1 MSKKKEKKPKEN
13 EKQLEPVD
21 PKGICGLK
29 NLGNTCYLN
38 SILQCL
44 LHLPEIIE
52 YMKSPKLNE
61 DILINKDKNQK
72 LDPED
77 KAKQELCYKLLDE
90 FNKLLTQ
97 IWSGYTENGEQKC
110 IINSKNILAPSEF
123 RKTLSEIFDGFK
135 GNSQQDAH
143 EVLTSIL
150 DSFHLALNKRY
161 NKGGLIISSSTYDI
175 NLVVRNTLSCI
186 ADASHREVNDS
197 FIEDTFFG
205 QLSTIFSCY
214 KCHKKIS
221 ETYEPFSTLE
231 LPIPNEIN
239 INLYI
244 LPLNSDGEKN
254 KEQIKINMIIN
265 DTMSYDDIYEEVNK
279 IIGYNF
285 DNYVVYWNNNM
296 KNKSKKKI
304 RNTGINDYLFK
315 EYANDDII
323 VNESNCEKCQ
333 NFMEYK
339 NDELIIMQNPKFED
353 DKKDYEYKIHL
364 HVVNNKYHYNQEN
377 IARIFKVFMSQFD
390 DEHLIYNHIFN
401 YLESFVDKKNKN
413 NKIKNNFHTNKQ
425 THKKNNKKGKNNKTN
440 NNNNNI
446 DINNNIINLDEEE
459 DLEDANPKKYI
470 LGILCIKN
478 TKDNNNDNN
487 IDSIESPICPLC
499 SNKPKKKAYDDNYE
513 CFCINDLLTPDLK
526 IKDEKSKKILSS
538 QIINFIE
545 NKVHSIQNIIAI
557 LVHPY
562 SQFPSLH
569 LNKFSTYLIK
579 SNLSEKP
586 KEHHEQNLL
595 GLFDSFISD
604 EKVEFSSNCVN
615 CGDIKYTYQKKDIHK
630 FPKILIIHLKRF
642 KNNKEK
648 NEEKIDFP
656 EQIDLSKY
664 NNKGNEG
671 KYELN
676 SVVFHQG
683 SLSNG
688 HYTSIYKYFPTQQ
701 WLFCNDIKVKILNG
715 KGNKVMGLNPGKDN
729 VSIGDGYILFY
740 RKI

>member
-1 MSKKKEKKPKEN
+1 
-13 EKQLEPVD
+13 
-21 PKGICGLK
+21 LK
-29 NLGNTCYLN
+29 
-38 SILQCL
+38 S
-44 LHLPEIIE
+44 
-52 YMKSPKLNE
+52 
-61 DILINKDKNQK
+61 
-72 LDPED
+72 
-77 KAKQELCYKLLDE
+77 
-90 FNKLLTQ
+90 
-97 IWSGYTENGEQKC
+97 
-110 IINSKNILAPSEF
+110 
-123 RKTLSEIFDGFK
+123 
-135 GNSQQDAH
+135 
-143 EVLTSIL
+143 
-150 DSFHLALNKRY
+150 
-161 NKGGLIISSSTYDI
+161 
-175 NLVVRNTLSCI
+175 LV
-186 ADASHREVNDS
+186 E
-197 FIEDTFFG
+197 
-205 QLSTIFSCY
+205 
-214 KCHKKIS
+214 
-221 ETYEPFSTLE
+221 
-231 LPIPNEIN
+231 
-239 INLYI
+239 
-244 LPLNSDGEKN
+244 
-254 KEQIKINMIIN
+254 
-265 DTMSYDDIYEEVNK
+265 
-279 IIGYNF
+279 
-285 DNYVVYWNNNM
+285 
-296 KNKSKKKI
+296 
-304 RNTGINDYLFK
+304 
-315 EYANDDII
+315 
-323 VNESNCEKCQ
+323 
-333 NFMEYK
+333 
-339 NDELIIMQNPKFED
+339 
-353 DKKDYEYKIHL
+353 
-364 HVVNNKYHYNQEN
+364 
-377 IARIFKVFMSQFD
+377 
-390 DEHLIYNHIFN
+390 
-401 YLESFVDKKNKN
+401 KKNKN

>member
-13 EKQLEPVD
+13 EKLLEPVD
-21 PKGICGLK
+21 PKGVCGLL

-44 LHLPEIIE
+44 LHLPELID
-52 YMKSPKLNE
+52 YMKSSKLGE
-61 DILINKDKNQK
+61 DISINKAINQK
-72 LDPED
+72 LNPDD
-77 KAKQELCYKLLDE
+77 KAKQELCYKLLGE
-90 FNKLLTQ
+90 FNQLLNK
-97 IWSGYTENGEQKC
+97 IWTGFNQNEEHKC
-110 IINSKNILAPSEF
+110 IINPRNVLEPREF
-123 RKTLSEIFDGFK
+123 KITLSEIFDSFK

-150 DSFHLALNKRY
+150 DSFHLALNKTF
-161 NKGGLIISSSTYDI
+161 NEGGLKITSSSYDI

-186 ADASHREVNDS
+186 ADASHKAVNDS

-205 QLSTIFSCY
+205 QISTIFSCY
-214 KCHKKIS
+214 QCHKKIN

-239 INLYI
+239 INLYM
-244 LPLNSDGEKN
+244 LPLNSGEEKN
-254 KEQIKINMIIN
+254 KEQIKINMNIN
-265 DTMSYDDIYEEVNK
+265 DNMSYDDIYEQVNK

-285 DNYVVYWNNNM
+285 ENYVVYWKNNM
-296 KNKSKKKI
+296 KNKNKKK
-304 RNTGINDYLFK
+304 RRTVRLNDYLMNEFI
-315 EYANDDII
+315 NDDII

-339 NDELIIMQNPKFED
+339 NDELIIMQNPKFDD
-353 DKKDYEYKIHL
+353 DKKDYEYNIHL

-377 IARIFKVFMSQFD
+377 IARVFKVFMAQFD

-413 NKIKNNFHTNKQ
+413 DKIQNNFHIDKQ
-425 THKKNNKKGKNNKTN
+425 THKKKNKKVKENKTN
-440 NNNNNI
+440 NTNNDK
-446 DINNNIINLDEEE
+446 DINNNIINLDEDE
-459 DLEDANPKKYI
+459 DLENSNPKKYI
-470 LGILCIKN
+470 LGILCTKN
-478 TKDNNNDNN
+478 PKDDDNN
-487 IDSIESPICPLC
+487 IDNIESPVCPLC
-499 SNKPKKKAYDDNYE
+499 NNKPKKKAYEDNYE
-513 CFCINDLLTPDLK
+513 CFCINDLLTSELK
-526 IKDEKSKKILSS
+526 IKNDQSKKILSS

-545 NKVHSIQNIIAI
+545 NKKHSIQNIIAI

-562 SQFPSLH
+562 SQFSSLN

-579 SNLSEKP
+579 SNLTKKP
-586 KEHHEQNLL
+586 KEHNEQTLL
-595 GLFDSFISD
+595 DLFDSFISD
-604 EKVEFSSNCVN
+604 EKIENCSHCIN
-615 CGDIKYTYQKKDIHK
+615 CGDIKYTFQKKDIHK

-642 KNNKEK
+642 KNDKEK

-656 EQIDLSKY
+656 ESIDLSKY

-683 SLSNG
+683 TLRSG

-701 WLFCNDIKVKILNG
+701 WLFCNDTKVKILNG
-715 KGNKVMGLNPGKDN
+715 KGNKVMGLNPGKDS

>member
-13 EKQLEPVD
+13 EKLLEPVD
-21 PKGICGLK
+21 PKGVCGLL

-44 LHLPEIIE
+44 LHLPELID
-52 YMKSPKLNE
+52 YMKSSKLGE
-61 DILINKDKNQK
+61 DISINKAINQK
-72 LDPED
+72 LNPDD
-77 KAKQELCYKLLDE
+77 KAKQELCYKLLGE
-90 FNKLLTQ
+90 FNQLLNK
-97 IWSGYTENGEQKC
+97 IWTGFNQNEEQKC
-110 IINSKNILAPSEF
+110 IINPRNILEPREF
-123 RKTLSEIFDGFK
+123 KITLSEIFDSFK

-150 DSFHLALNKRY
+150 DSFHLALNKTF
-161 NKGGLIISSSTYDI
+161 NEGGLKITSSSYDI

-186 ADASHREVNDS
+186 ADASHKAVNDS

-205 QLSTIFSCY
+205 QISTIFSCY
-214 KCHKKIS
+214 QCHKKIN

-239 INLYI
+239 INLYM
-244 LPLNSDGEKN
+244 LPLNSGEEKN
-254 KEQIKINMIIN
+254 KEQIKINMNIN
-265 DTMSYDDIYEEVNK
+265 DNMSYDDIYEQVNK

-285 DNYVVYWNNNM
+285 ENYVVYWKNNM
-296 KNKSKKKI
+296 KNKNKKKRRTI
-304 RNTGINDYLFK
+304 RLNDYLMNEFI
-315 EYANDDII
+315 NDDII

-339 NDELIIMQNPKFED
+339 NDELIIMQNPKFDE
-353 DKKDYEYKIHL
+353 DKKDYEYNIHL

-377 IARIFKVFMSQFD
+377 IARVFKVFMAQFD

-413 NKIKNNFHTNKQ
+413 DKIQNNFHINKQ
-425 THKKNNKKGKNNKTN
+425 THKKKNKKVKENKTN
-440 NNNNNI
+440 NTNNDK
-446 DINNNIINLDEEE
+446 DINNNIINLDEDE
-459 DLEDANPKKYI
+459 DLENSNPKKYI
-470 LGILCIKN
+470 LGILCTKN
-478 TKDNNNDNN
+478 PKDDDNN
-487 IDSIESPICPLC
+487 IDNIESPVCPLC
-499 SNKPKKKAYDDNYE
+499 NNKPKKKAYEDNYE
-513 CFCINDLLTPDLK
+513 CFCINDLLTPELK
-526 IKDEKSKKILSS
+526 IKNDQSKKILSS

-545 NKVHSIQNIIAI
+545 NKKHSIQNIIAI

-562 SQFPSLH
+562 SQFSSLN

-579 SNLSEKP
+579 SNLTKKP
-586 KEHHEQNLL
+586 KEHNEQTLL
-595 GLFDSFISD
+595 DLFDSFISD
-604 EKVEFSSNCVN
+604 EKIENCSHCIN
-615 CGDIKYTYQKKDIHK
+615 CGDIKYTFQKKDIHK

-642 KNNKEK
+642 KNDKEK

-656 EQIDLSKY
+656 ESIDLSKY

-683 SLSNG
+683 TLRSG

-701 WLFCNDIKVKILNG
+701 WLFCNDTKVKILNG
-715 KGNKVMGLNPGKDN
+715 KGNKVMGLNPGKDS

>member
-44 LHLPEIIE
+44 LHLPEIID

-231 LPIPNEIN
+231 LPIPNEMN

-265 DTMSYDDIYEEVNK
+265 DTMSYDDIYEQVNK

-285 DNYVVYWNNNM
+285 DNYAVYWKNNM
-296 KNKSKKKI
+296 KNKSKKK
-304 RNTGINDYLFK
+304 RRNDYFLNDFI
-315 EYANDDII
+315 NDDII

-339 NDELIIMQNPKFED
+339 NDELIIMQNPKFDE
-353 DKKDYEYKIHL
+353 DKKDYEYNIHL
-364 HVVNNKYHYNQEN
+364 HVVNSKYHYNQEN
-377 IARIFKVFMSQFD
+377 IARVFKVFLSQFD

-413 NKIKNNFHTNKQ
+413 GKIQNNFHINKQ
-425 THKKNNKKGKNNKTN
+425 TYKKKNKTTKNNKTN
-440 NNNNNI
+440 YKNNNI
-446 DINNNIINLDEEE
+446 DINNNIITLEE
-459 DLEDANPKKYI
+459 DSEDSNPRKYI
-470 LGILCIKN
+470 LGILCPKN
-478 TKDNNNDNN
+478 SNNDNN
-487 IDSIESPICPLC
+487 ENSDGVESPECPLC
-499 SNKPKKKAYDDNYE
+499 NNKPKKKAYEENYE
-513 CFCINDLLTPDLK
+513 CFCINELLTPELK
-526 IKDEKSKKILSS
+526 IKDDQSKKILSS

-545 NKVHSIQNIIAI
+545 NKKHSLQNIIAI

-562 SQFPSLH
+562 SQFSSTN
-569 LNKFSTYLIK
+569 LNKFSTYLIN
-579 SNLSEKP
+579 SNSSLPKKP
-586 KEHHEQNLL
+586 KEHKEQTLL
-595 GLFDSFISD
+595 DLFNSFISD
-604 EKVEFSSNCVN
+604 EKIENSSHCIN
-615 CGDIKYTYQKKDIHK
+615 CGDIKYTFQKKDIHK

-642 KNNKEK
+642 KNDREK

-664 NNKGNEG
+664 NNKNSDG

-683 SLSNG
+683 TLRSG

-701 WLFCNDIKVKILNG
+701 WIFCNDNKVKILNG
-715 KGNKVMGLNPGKDN
+715 KGNKVMGLNPGKDS

>member
-1 MSKKKEKKPKEN
+1 MSKKKEKKPKEK
-13 EKQLEPVD
+13 EKLLEPVD
-21 PKGICGLK
+21 PKGVCGLL

-44 LHLPEIIE
+44 LHLPELID
-52 YMKSPKLNE
+52 YMKSSKLGE
-61 DILINKDKNQK
+61 DISINKAINQK
-72 LDPED
+72 LNPED
-77 KAKQELCYKLLDE
+77 KAKQELCYKLLAE
-90 FNKLLTQ
+90 FNQLLNK
-97 IWSGYTENGEQKC
+97 IWTGYKENEEQKC
-110 IINSKNILAPSEF
+110 NINPRNVLEPSDF
-123 RKTLSEIFDGFK
+123 KITLSEIFDSFK
-135 GNSQQDAH
+135 GNWQQDAH

-150 DSFHLALNKRY
+150 DSFHLALNKTF
-161 NKGGLIISSSTYDI
+161 NEGGLKITSSSYDV
-175 NLVVRNTLSCI
+175 NLIVRNTLSCI
-186 ADASHREVNDS
+186 ADASHKAVNDS

-205 QLSTIFSCY
+205 QISTIFSCY
-214 KCHKKIS
+214 QCRKKIN

-239 INLYI
+239 INLYM
-244 LPLNSDGEKN
+244 LPLNSGEEKN
-254 KEQIKINMIIN
+254 KEQIKLNMNIN
-265 DTMSYDDIYEEVNK
+265 DNMSYDDIYEQVNK

-285 DNYVVYWNNNM
+285 ENYVVYWKNNM
-296 KNKSKKKI
+296 KNKNKKKRRTI
-304 RNTGINDYLFK
+304 RINDYLMNEFI
-315 EYANDDII
+315 NDDII

-339 NDELIIMQNPKFED
+339 NDELIIMQNPKFDD
-353 DKKDYEYKIHL
+353 DKKDYEYNIHL

-377 IARIFKVFMSQFD
+377 IARVFKVFMAQFD

-413 NKIKNNFHTNKQ
+413 DKIQNNFHINKQ
-425 THKKNNKKGKNNKTN
+425 THKKKNKKVKDNKTN
-440 NNNNNI
+440 NTNNDK
-446 DINNNIINLDEEE
+446 DINNNIINLDEDE
-459 DLEDANPKKYI
+459 DSENSNPKKYI
-470 LGILCIKN
+470 LGILCTKN
-478 TKDNNNDNN
+478 PKDDDNN
-487 IDSIESPICPLC
+487 IDNIESPVCPLC
-499 SNKPKKKAYDDNYE
+499 NNKPKKKAYEDNYE
-513 CFCINDLLTPDLK
+513 CFCINDLLTPELK
-526 IKDEKSKKILSS
+526 IKNDQSKKILSS

-545 NKVHSIQNIIAI
+545 NKKHSIQNIIAI

-562 SQFPSLH
+562 SQFSSLN

-579 SNLSEKP
+579 SNLTKKP
-586 KEHHEQNLL
+586 KEHNEQTLL
-595 GLFDSFISD
+595 DLFDSFISD
-604 EKVEFSSNCVN
+604 EKIENCSHCIN
-615 CGDIKYTYQKKDIHK
+615 CGDIKYTFQKKDIHK

-642 KNNKEK
+642 KNDKEK

-656 EQIDLSKY
+656 ENIDLSKY

-683 SLSNG
+683 TLRSG

-701 WLFCNDIKVKILNG
+701 WLFCNDTKVKILNG
-715 KGNKVMGLNPGKDN
+715 KGNKVMGLNPGKDS

>member
-13 EKQLEPVD
+13 EKLLEPVD
-21 PKGICGLK
+21 PKGVCGLL

-44 LHLPEIIE
+44 LHLPELID
-52 YMKSPKLNE
+52 YMKSSKLGE
-61 DILINKDKNQK
+61 DISINKAINQK
-72 LDPED
+72 LNPDD
-77 KAKQELCYKLLDE
+77 KAKQELCYKLLGE
-90 FNKLLTQ
+90 FNQLLNK
-97 IWSGYTENGEQKC
+97 IWTGFSQNEEHKC
-110 IINSKNILAPSEF
+110 IINPRNVLEPREF
-123 RKTLSEIFDGFK
+123 KITLSEIFDSFK

-150 DSFHLALNKRY
+150 DSFHLALNKTF
-161 NKGGLIISSSTYDI
+161 NEGGLKITSSSYDI

-186 ADASHREVNDS
+186 ADASHKAVNDS

-205 QLSTIFSCY
+205 QISTIFSCY
-214 KCHKKIS
+214 QCHKKIN

-239 INLYI
+239 INLYM
-244 LPLNSDGEKN
+244 LPLNSGEEKN
-254 KEQIKINMIIN
+254 KEQIKINMNIN
-265 DTMSYDDIYEEVNK
+265 DNMSYDDIYEQVNK

-285 DNYVVYWNNNM
+285 ENYVVYWKNNM
-296 KNKSKKKI
+296 KNKNKKKRRTI
-304 RNTGINDYLFK
+304 RLNDYLMNEFI
-315 EYANDDII
+315 NDDII

-339 NDELIIMQNPKFED
+339 NDELIIMQNPKFDD
-353 DKKDYEYKIHL
+353 DKKDYEYNIHL

-377 IARIFKVFMSQFD
+377 IARVFKVFMAQFD

-413 NKIKNNFHTNKQ
+413 DKIQNNFHINKQ
-425 THKKNNKKGKNNKTN
+425 THKKKNKKVKENKTN
-440 NNNNNI
+440 NTNNDK
-446 DINNNIINLDEEE
+446 DINNNIINLDEDE
-459 DLEDANPKKYI
+459 DLENSNPKKYI
-470 LGILCIKN
+470 LGILCTKN
-478 TKDNNNDNN
+478 PKDDDNN
-487 IDSIESPICPLC
+487 IDNIESPVCPLC
-499 SNKPKKKAYDDNYE
+499 NNKPKKKAYEDNYE
-513 CFCINDLLTPDLK
+513 CFCINDLFTPELK
-526 IKDEKSKKILSS
+526 IKNDQSKKILSS

-545 NKVHSIQNIIAI
+545 NKKHSIQNIIAI

-562 SQFPSLH
+562 SQFSSLN

-579 SNLSEKP
+579 SNLTKKP
-586 KEHHEQNLL
+586 KDHNEQTLL
-595 GLFDSFISD
+595 DLFDSFISD
-604 EKVEFSSNCVN
+604 EKIENCSHCIN
-615 CGDIKYTYQKKDIHK
+615 CGDIKYTFQKKDIHK

-642 KNNKEK
+642 KNDKEK

-656 EQIDLSKY
+656 ESIDLSKY

-683 SLSNG
+683 TLRSG

-701 WLFCNDIKVKILNG
+701 WLFCNDTKVKILNG
-715 KGNKVMGLNPGKDN
+715 KGNKVMGLNPGKDS

>member
-13 EKQLEPVD
+13 EKLLEPVD
-21 PKGICGLK
+21 PKGVCGLL

-44 LHLPEIIE
+44 LHLPELID
-52 YMKSPKLNE
+52 YMKSSKLGE
-61 DILINKDKNQK
+61 DISINKAINQK
-72 LDPED
+72 LNPDD
-77 KAKQELCYKLLDE
+77 KAKQELCYKLLGE
-90 FNKLLTQ
+90 FNQLLNK
-97 IWSGYTENGEQKC
+97 IWTGFSQNEEHKC
-110 IINSKNILAPSEF
+110 IINPRNVLEPREF
-123 RKTLSEIFDGFK
+123 KITLSEIFDSFK

-150 DSFHLALNKRY
+150 DSFHLALNKTF
-161 NKGGLIISSSTYDI
+161 NEGGLKITSSSYDI

-186 ADASHREVNDS
+186 ADASHKAVNDS

-205 QLSTIFSCY
+205 QISTIFSCY
-214 KCHKKIS
+214 QCHKKIN

-239 INLYI
+239 INLYM
-244 LPLNSDGEKN
+244 LPLNSGEEKN
-254 KEQIKINMIIN
+254 KEQIKINMNIN
-265 DTMSYDDIYEEVNK
+265 DNMSYDDIYEQVNK

-285 DNYVVYWNNNM
+285 ENYVVYWKNNM
-296 KNKSKKKI
+296 KNKNKKKRRTI
-304 RNTGINDYLFK
+304 RLNDYLMNEFI
-315 EYANDDII
+315 NDDII

-339 NDELIIMQNPKFED
+339 NEELIIMQNPKFDD
-353 DKKDYEYKIHL
+353 DKKDYEYNIHL

-377 IARIFKVFMSQFD
+377 IARVFKVFMAQFD

-413 NKIKNNFHTNKQ
+413 DKIQNNFHINKQ
-425 THKKNNKKGKNNKTN
+425 THKKKNKKVKENKTN
-440 NNNNNI
+440 NTNNDK
-446 DINNNIINLDEEE
+446 DINNNIINLDEDE
-459 DLEDANPKKYI
+459 DLENSNPKKYI
-470 LGILCIKN
+470 LGILCTKN
-478 TKDNNNDNN
+478 PKDDDNN
-487 IDSIESPICPLC
+487 IDNIESPVCPLC
-499 SNKPKKKAYDDNYE
+499 NNKPKKKAYEDNYE
-513 CFCINDLLTPDLK
+513 CFCINDLFTPELK
-526 IKDEKSKKILSS
+526 IKNDQSKKILSS

-545 NKVHSIQNIIAI
+545 NKKHSIQNIIAI

-562 SQFPSLH
+562 SQFSSLN

-579 SNLSEKP
+579 SNLTKKP
-586 KEHHEQNLL
+586 KDHNEQTLL
-595 GLFDSFISD
+595 DLFDSFISD
-604 EKVEFSSNCVN
+604 EKIENCSHCIN
-615 CGDIKYTYQKKDIHK
+615 CGDIKYTFQKKDIHK

-642 KNNKEK
+642 KNDKEK

-656 EQIDLSKY
+656 ESIDLSKY

-683 SLSNG
+683 TLRSG

-701 WLFCNDIKVKILNG
+701 WLFCNDTKVKILNG
-715 KGNKVMGLNPGKDN
+715 KGNKVMGLNPGKDS

>member
-13 EKQLEPVD
+13 EKLLEPVD
-21 PKGICGLK
+21 PKGVCGLL

-44 LHLPEIIE
+44 LHLPELID
-52 YMKSPKLNE
+52 YMKSSKLSE
-61 DILINKDKNQK
+61 DISINKAINQK
-72 LDPED
+72 LNPDD
-77 KAKQELCYKLLDE
+77 KAKQELCYKLLGE
-90 FNKLLTQ
+90 FNQLLNK
-97 IWSGYTENGEQKC
+97 IWTGFNQNEEQKC
-110 IINSKNILAPSEF
+110 IINPRNILEPREF
-123 RKTLSEIFDGFK
+123 KITLSEIFDSFK

-150 DSFHLALNKRY
+150 DSFHLALNKTF
-161 NKGGLIISSSTYDI
+161 NEGGLKITSSSYDI

-186 ADASHREVNDS
+186 ADASHKAVNDS

-205 QLSTIFSCY
+205 QISTIFSCY
-214 KCHKKIS
+214 QCHKKIN

-239 INLYI
+239 INLYM
-244 LPLNSDGEKN
+244 LPLNSGEEKN
-254 KEQIKINMIIN
+254 KEQIKLNMNIN
-265 DTMSYDDIYEEVNK
+265 DNMSYDDIYEQVNK

-285 DNYVVYWNNNM
+285 ENYVVYWKNNM
-296 KNKSKKKI
+296 KNKNKKKRRTI
-304 RNTGINDYLFK
+304 RINDYLMNEFI
-315 EYANDDII
+315 NDDII

-339 NDELIIMQNPKFED
+339 NDELIIMQNPKFDE
-353 DKKDYEYKIHL
+353 DKKDYEYNIHL

-377 IARIFKVFMSQFD
+377 IARVFKVFMAQFD

-413 NKIKNNFHTNKQ
+413 DKIQNNFHINKQ
-425 THKKNNKKGKNNKTN
+425 IHKKKNKKVKDNKTN
-440 NNNNNI
+440 NTNNDK
-446 DINNNIINLDEEE
+446 DINNNIINLDEDE
-459 DLEDANPKKYI
+459 DLENSNPKKYI
-470 LGILCIKN
+470 LGILCTKN
-478 TKDNNNDNN
+478 PKDDDNN
-487 IDSIESPICPLC
+487 IDNIESPVCPLC
-499 SNKPKKKAYDDNYE
+499 NNKPKKKAYEDNYE
-513 CFCINDLLTPDLK
+513 CFCINDLLTPELK
-526 IKDEKSKKILSS
+526 IKNDQSKKILSS

-545 NKVHSIQNIIAI
+545 NKKHSIQNIIAI

-562 SQFPSLH
+562 SQFSSLN

-579 SNLSEKP
+579 SNLTKKP
-586 KEHHEQNLL
+586 KEHNEQTLL
-595 GLFDSFISD
+595 DLFDSFISD
-604 EKVEFSSNCVN
+604 EKIENCSHCIN
-615 CGDIKYTYQKKDIHK
+615 CGDIKYTFQKKDIHK

-642 KNNKEK
+642 KNDKEK

-656 EQIDLSKY
+656 ESIDLSKY

-683 SLSNG
+683 TLRSG

-701 WLFCNDIKVKILNG
+701 WLFCNDTKVKILNG
-715 KGNKVMGLNPGKDN
+715 KGNKVMGLNPGKDS